1 MSGIQNP
8 RRNVP
13 AIALPKMNEQIT
25 SNMVRLVV
33 DGKGTEVVP
42 TREAI
47 AKAQEQGLDL
57 VEISPGQDPPI
68 VKILN
73 FGKWRFEQQKKKK
86 DQAKNQHVIQVKE
99 IKMRPKI
106 GGHDYE
112 IKKNQ
117 ALGFIEKGNKVKFTL
132 RFRGREISHP
142 ELGMAIMNRIL
153 AETQDLALVETPAKM
168 EGKQIVMILAPK
180 PGTPKK
186 KPENAPDAKKEVAT

>member
-8 RRNVP
+8 RRNAP
-13 AIALPKMNEQIT
+13 AIPLPRMNDQIN
-25 SNMVRLVV
+25 SAMVRLVV
-33 DGKGTEVVP
+33 DGKGAEIIP

-47 AKAQEQGLDL
+47 ARAQDEGLDL

-68 VKILN
+68 CKILN

-117 ALGFIEKGNKVKFTL
+117 ALGFIEK
-132 RFRGREISHP
+132 
-142 ELGMAIMNRIL
+142 
-153 AETQDLALVETPAKM
+153 
-168 EGKQIVMILAPK
+168 
-180 PGTPKK
+180 
-186 KPENAPDAKKEVAT
+186 